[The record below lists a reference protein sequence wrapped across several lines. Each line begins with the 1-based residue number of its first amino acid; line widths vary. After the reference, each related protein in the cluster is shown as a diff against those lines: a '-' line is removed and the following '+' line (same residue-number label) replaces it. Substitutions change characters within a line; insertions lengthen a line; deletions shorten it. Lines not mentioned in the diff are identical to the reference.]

1 MLSILQWIWYLRV
14 QLKMRAYVIERRECP
29 HVRVDICI
37 IFPMYVTEVIYHE
50 PGTSKINVTGLFAA
64 LIAVWLV

>member
-14 QLKMRAYVIERRECP
+14 QLKTHAYVIEKRNCP

-37 IFPMYVTEVIYHE
+37 LFTMCVTEVSYHE
-50 PGTSKINVTGLFAA
+50 PGTSQINQTGLFAA
-64 LIAVWLV
+64 SIAVWLV